1 MAAPPETRYAS
12 ADGLHIAYQVVGE
25 GPMDVLYITE
35 VRSPIDLVWDDP
47 LAAHGLRRLA
57 SLGRLITVDPRG
69 FGSSDAVD
77 LKEMPAVATWMDDLV
92 TVMDAAG
99 SRRAAVVAG
108 GSEMGLTAMLFA
120 ATHPERCSALVLIN
134 PYARFVRSA
143 DYPYGM
149 PEETFDAYV
158 EQFERLVGRGPI
170 VDLLA
175 PSRAHDPAFRR
186 WFTRGERLGAPP
198 GTAAATFR
206 RYALTDVTGVLGSIR
221 VPTLVLRRRGDHHV
235 RDGHA
240 RAIAERIPDARLVE
254 LDGEDNVWYSG
265 DVDALVDE
273 IIGFLT
279 GMPAAGRADRV
290 LATVLFTDIVDSTSR
305 AAELGDATWRGLLD
319 AHDEIVRGHVA
330 GFGGRWVKSLGD
342 GALATFDSPA
352 RAISCA
358 VGVRDALSA
367 RGLGVRAGLHT
378 GEIERRDDDIGGLAV
393 HIAAR
398 IAALAAAEEVLV
410 SGAVP
415 PLVVGA
421 GLRFRDAGTH
431 TLKGVPDPWPVFAV
445 EDSRA

>member
-1 MAAPPETRYAS
+1 
-12 ADGLHIAYQVVGE
+12 
-25 GPMDVLYITE
+25 
-35 VRSPIDLVWDDP
+35 
-47 LAAHGLRRLA
+47 
-57 SLGRLITVDPRG
+57 
-69 FGSSDAVD
+69 
-77 LKEMPAVATWMDDLV
+77 VATWMDDLV

-99 SRRAAVVAG
+99 SLRAAVVAG

-240 RAIAERIPDARLVE
+240 RAIAERIPHARLVE

-305 AAELGDATWRGLLD
+305 A
-319 AHDEIVRGHVA
+319 
-330 GFGGRWVKSLGD
+330 
-342 GALATFDSPA
+342 
-352 RAISCA
+352 
-358 VGVRDALSA
+358 
-367 RGLGVRAGLHT
+367 
-378 GEIERRDDDIGGLAV
+378 
-393 HIAAR
+393 
-398 IAALAAAEEVLV
+398 
-410 SGAVP
+410 
-415 PLVVGA
+415 
-421 GLRFRDAGTH
+421 
-431 TLKGVPDPWPVFAV
+431 
-445 EDSRA
+445 